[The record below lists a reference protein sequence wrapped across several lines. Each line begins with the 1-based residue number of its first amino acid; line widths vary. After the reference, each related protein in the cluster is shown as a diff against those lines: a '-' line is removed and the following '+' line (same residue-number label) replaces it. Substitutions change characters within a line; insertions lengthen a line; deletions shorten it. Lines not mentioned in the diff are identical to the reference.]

1 LPVRDRWRNPAV
13 GPMDGCLGQAIVV
26 KLVCRGACREFSDY
40 NFEGPGGPSGWAR
53 LRHRT
58 DALRQRPDVKRIG
71 LDRPDAAV
79 RRARTK
85 ALNFCRCICAAG
97 RPRLVHHGWGKA
109 VPGFAGSA
117 DPRPRRRAGATVR
130 TLRDGRHRTE
140 PGPADTSTG
149 CRQHAHL
156 AAGSRSGR
164 NAAICVIGIAIGYY
178 KWAAKAVR
186 ELAAHLRRLSRTR
199 WSLRRRYLG
208 RRVCG
213 PSSRSTVCA
222 AAGA

>member
-1 LPVRDRWRNPAV
+1 MSFQITILKVLAGHPDGRASVTELTRYVSVLMSSGSDWTDRMRRFAARAPKLEIFADAFVLRDDLGWCIT
-13 GPMDGCLGQAIVV
+13 DGG
-26 KLVCRGACREFSDY
+26 
-40 NFEGPGGPSGWAR
+40 
-53 LRHRT
+53 
-58 DALRQRPDVKRIG
+58 RQFLASLEAP
-71 LDRPDAAV
+71 
-79 RRARTK
+79 T
-85 ALNFCRCICAAG
+85 
-97 RPRLVHHGWGKA
+97 
-109 VPGFAGSA
+109 
-117 DPRPRRRAGATVR
+117 PRPRRRAGATVR